1 MKLGL
6 IISLCLFVL
15 VCFTGCATLAS
26 SLGFGDKLKIRVI
39 NIDTDK
45 TIEGISLEITQKI
58 DGKIAKKVSNKD
70 GIATF
75 PEIKE
80 ANFTLSA
87 IAEGR
92 YYPFDSSYVNYD
104 RKNELLVSLD
114 SLRTIVMGRVYD
126 SLSYYNL
133 DKCYIRTDP
142 ATIEVE
148 SDSIGNSIN
157 FVIKSDLFESK
168 HYDFI
173 ANREG
178 YQQVSKNT
186 AITIVKNQRNRI
198 PPILMKPESET
209 RDSTTGTILGP
220 ILIQTGQVWDGG
232 GEALDSAKTDGQK

>member
-6 IISLCLFVL
+6 IVSLCFFVL

-26 SLGFGDKLKIRVI
+26 SLGFGDKLTIRVI

-58 DGKIAKKVSNKD
+58 DGKIVKKVSNED

-104 RKNELLVSLD
+104 RKNELIVSLD
-114 SLRTIVMGRVYD
+114 SLRTIIMGKVCD

-168 HYDFI
+168 HYNFI

-178 YQQVSKNT
+178 YRQVSKNT

-198 PPILMKPESET
+198 PPILMKRESEI
-209 RDSTTGTILGP
+209 RDTTNAIIFRPFSPGTGK
-220 ILIQTGQVWDGG
+220 VWGMS
-232 GEALDSAKTDGQK
+232 GEALDSTKTDGQK